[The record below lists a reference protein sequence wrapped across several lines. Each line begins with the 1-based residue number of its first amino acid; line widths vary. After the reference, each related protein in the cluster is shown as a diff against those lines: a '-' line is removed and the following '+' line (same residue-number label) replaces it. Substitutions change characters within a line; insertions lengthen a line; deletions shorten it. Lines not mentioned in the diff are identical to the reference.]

1 MIKRI
6 LVATDASRAAN
17 RAIDLAADIAAKYG
31 SSLDILHVVRQ
42 MQLPPELLRMA
53 RVEKIAGREAD
64 ILEFVAQQILS
75 DAKARAKKK
84 GAKEARTTM
93 GSGDPATAIV
103 KYAKRHNVDLIVM
116 GSRGLGKVKEVILGS
131 VSRKVCNLSLVSCLT
146 VR

>member
-93 GSGDPATAIV
+93 DSGDPATAIV

>member
-6 LVATDASRAAN
+6 LVATDASRQAN
-17 RAIDLAADIAAKYG
+17 RAVDLAADIATKYG
-31 SSLDILHVVRQ
+31 ASLDILHVVRQ

-64 ILEFVAQQILS
+64 ILEFVARQILT
-75 DAKARAKKK
+75 DAQARAKKK
-84 GAKEARTTM
+84 GAKEVRTDM
-93 GSGDPATAIV
+93 ASGDPATAIV
-103 KYAKRHNVDLIVM
+103 KHAKRHNADLIVM

-131 VSRKVCNLSLVSCLT
+131 VSRKVCNLSLISCLT